1 METTKNTVKNFGNFD
16 VCHLFDIDKEK
27 YEKNIVRLKEDR
39 DQMLRSGECTLSD
52 ISIINESIRWNNE
65 QLKIIEKYTCC

>member
-27 YEKNIVRLKEDR
+27 CEKNIIRLKETR

-52 ISIINESIRWNNE
+52 ISIINESIQWNND
-65 QLKIIEKYTCC
+65 QLKIIEKYTNI